1 MLGVNIDYLPMSLIG
16 LIVTL
21 VIVGVVMWLVNT
33 YIPMEATYKKLINIV
48 VIIAVVLWLL
58 YVFGILGHGGGNI
71 GDIKV
76 PKVQ

>member
-1 MLGVNIDYLPMSLIG
+1 MLWINVSYVPMSLIG

-58 YVFGILGHGGGNI
+58 YVFGILSHGSGNI

-76 PKVQ
+76 PRVQ

>member
-1 MLGVNIDYLPMSLIG
+1 MFWGSVSYFPMSLIG

-58 YVFGILGHGGGNI
+58 YVFGVLPGSG
-71 GDIKV
+71 GDIRV
-76 PKVQ
+76 PKIK